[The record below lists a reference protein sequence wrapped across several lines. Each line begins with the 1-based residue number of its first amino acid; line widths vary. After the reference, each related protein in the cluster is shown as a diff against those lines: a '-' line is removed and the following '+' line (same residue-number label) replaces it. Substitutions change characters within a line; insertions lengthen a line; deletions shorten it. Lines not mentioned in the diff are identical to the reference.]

1 MKFSH
6 YLCIFFLLVTLS
18 SCANKFKYFGND
30 YPQTNDAKI
39 FFREADIDKE
49 FEVIG
54 KLYCDFKINTK
65 DRKIQ
70 NTIMKKVM
78 AHGGDGAIFGQM
90 SENTI
95 GSVSSTVGASKRFG
109 KRNGT
114 HVGGSVSNSSD
125 KRKDQMEITVI
136 KYKSNR

>member
-1 MKFSH
+1 MKSSL
-6 YLCIFFLLVTLS
+6 YLSIIFLLLTVS

-30 YPQTNDAKI
+30 YPQTDGAKI
-39 FFREADIDKE
+39 FFREADIDKK

-78 AHGGDGAIFGQM
+78 EHGGDGAIFGQL
-90 SENTI
+90 STSTV

-114 HVGGSVSNSSD
+114 RVGGSVSSSND

-136 KYKSNR
+136 KYKSN